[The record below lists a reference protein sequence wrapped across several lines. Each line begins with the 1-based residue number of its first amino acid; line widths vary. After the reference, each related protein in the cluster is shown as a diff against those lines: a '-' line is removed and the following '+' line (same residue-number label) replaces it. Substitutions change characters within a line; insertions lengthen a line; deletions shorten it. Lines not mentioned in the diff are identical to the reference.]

1 MAPVQRPARPKRLS
15 SRETTARHLWL
26 AGLGLAARGAAGA
39 NQARARLQ
47 STPQRVRDALQLA
60 RATWALRAATLL
72 RPKQEAGNRAGAETS
87 ARPELPPPPRRR
99 GRAVRGG
106 PRRGA

>member
-72 RPKQEAGNRAGAETS
+72 RPKQEAGNRAGVETRV
-87 ARPELPPPPRRR
+87 RPALPPPVRRR

-106 PRRGA
+106 PRQGA